1 MSYSDSPPTHTSPDA
16 EASFNPRVRDPKLT
30 VVVLLDESG
39 PDPLNLFPSEHE
51 TLLEEPSGVAIGGF
65 TSHEQSLCE
74 YFSASES
81 KRSAPAQHPPFV
93 SSHRRERVSVGP
105 GWVKIEAIAS
115 ALGRWVTVATAL
127 CANRF
132 RIGVRLA
139 AVRIHNIAVRAV
151 AFERSLHLQ
160 LSRALATRATM
171 NARLVILAVVM
182 IVATSYGLREMS
194 ARRSSQRI
202 DPADVANAGGGAPLI
217 APLPADFIRPTERL
231 RTAVQPVTAPRSPT
245 AAGKPTNQTHDAAA
259 IRAVVNRYRDAM
271 STSDVQAVQ
280 AVWPRT
286 DVNAVR
292 REFARGEQNL
302 DFEACRVSSTGT
314 SANVSCV
321 GVIESGFRPGQR
333 RPRLEKRRWEFTLHK
348 VGTGWIIAGLNSR

>member
-1 MSYSDSPPTHTSPDA
+1 MSCSDSSPTHTSPGA
-16 EASFNPRVRDPKLT
+16 EASFNPRVRDPELT
-30 VVVLLDESG
+30 EVVSLDESG
-39 PDPLNLFPSEHE
+39 PDPLNLFSSEHE

-74 YFSASES
+74 YFFASES
-81 KRSAPAQHPPFV
+81 KSSAPAQHPPFV
-93 SSHRRERVSVGP
+93 SSHRRGRMFVGP

-115 ALGRWVTVATAL
+115 VAARWVTVATAH

-139 AVRIHNIAVRAV
+139 AVRIHNVGVRAV
-151 AFERSLHLQ
+151 AFERSLHPL

-171 NARLVILAVVM
+171 NARLVILALVT

-194 ARRSSQRI
+194 ARRSSQGI
-202 DPADVANAGGGAPLI
+202 DPADVSSAGGGAPLI
-217 APLPADFIRPTERL
+217 PLPVDSIRPTEPL
-231 RTAVQPVTAPRSPT
+231 RTAVQPVTARRSPT
-245 AAGKPTNQTHDAAA
+245 AAGKPINQVDDAAA

-302 DFEACRVSSTGT
+302 EFEACRVSSTGT
-314 SANVSCV
+314 TANVSCV
-321 GVIESGFRPGQR
+321 GVIESGFVSGQR
-333 RPRLEKRRWEFTLHK
+333 RPRSEQRRWEFTLRK
-348 VGTGWIIAGLNSR
+348 VGTGWIIAGLNYR